1 MDGDGSSL
9 DNQYS
14 LSTNQSRYKTCRRW
28 LSAMVAGMTLNP
40 LPVSV
45 TFEICVSESS
55 CPRLP
60 PNDTPR
66 SGC

>member
-1 MDGDGSSL
+1 MEGDGSGL

-14 LSTNQSRYKTCRRW
+14 LTTNQSRCKICRRW

-55 CPRLP
+55 GPRLAH
-60 PNDTPR
+60 NDTPR